1 MRKGLFMKRNL
12 FPAVVMVAIIVV
24 LFIFLMG
31 QLGCAVPEPVFDYWG
46 SVFVTNKTAAPVSV
60 NVDGKSKVLSGLGGW
75 ADWDIEWTG
84 TAYED
89 TKDIKIRIP
98 TDTLYYELEN
108 NEVAEVYVY

>member
-12 FPAVVMVAIIVV
+12 FPAIVMVAIIVL
-24 LFIFLMG
+24 LFIYLMAH
-31 QLGCAVPEPVFDYWG
+31 LGCAVPDPVFDYWG
-46 SVFVTNKTAAPVSV
+46 SVFVTNTTGAPVNV
-60 NVDGKSKVLSGLGGW
+60 KVDGETKTLSALGGW

-89 TKDIKIRIP
+89 TKDIKIKIP

-108 NEVAEVYVY
+108 GEVAEFYVY